1 MKKIAILFLI
11 IFFMFPNKAKSLQE
25 NIIDTD
31 AVINSGEQTLKI
43 SSILEEAESYKTEA
57 LDNINISQILKDAI
71 KGKVETKTIGKNIL
85 NILAKNSLS
94 AIKTIASIIVIIV
107 IHSILKSITDGLA
120 NSTTTQI
127 TYYVT
132 YILIVTIVM
141 QNFADIITMIKESI
155 ENLVGFI
162 NCLLPILISL
172 MLSTRKYSLRNN
184 VRTCNTI
191 CNNSC

>member
-71 KGKVETKTIGKNIL
+71 KGKVETKTIGQNIL